1 MHQWNNFRFPINFK
15 KAAGFYNSKI
25 DIMKKLFLLIPLVI
39 FSCKKESSV
48 SQTQSTDSSAAVQES
63 ATTKKADSVTAL
75 RMKDSIINNAP
86 KTKEVLRTGVMRD
99 VKDGQIIRT
108 VDAVQFPLTLGE
120 EFTKDGQEFILKII
134 NFDQSKINAKIS
146 TKEKDFNIRFN
157 QIKLPNG
164 DYDGPFGRDLTY
176 DIKERGEIWLII
188 GKSNMA
194 SGNTKGSF
202 TVSLE

>member
-1 MHQWNNFRFPINFK
+1 
-15 KAAGFYNSKI
+15 
-25 DIMKKLFLLIPLVI
+25 
-39 FSCKKESSV
+39 
-48 SQTQSTDSSAAVQES
+48 
-63 ATTKKADSVTAL
+63 
-75 RMKDSIINNAP
+75 
-86 KTKEVLRTGVMRD
+86 

-108 VDAVQFPLTLGE
+108 VDAEQFPLTLGE

-134 NFDQSKINAKIS
+134 NFDQPKINAKIS

-176 DIKERGEIWLII
+176 DIKEKGEVWLII
-188 GKSNMA
+188 GKSNMT

>member
-1 MHQWNNFRFPINFK
+1 
-15 KAAGFYNSKI
+15 
-25 DIMKKLFLLIPLVI
+25 MKKLFLLVPLII

-48 SQTQSTDSSAAVQES
+48 SQIQNTDSSAAVQES
-63 ATTKKADSVTAL
+63 AATKETDSVAAL

-134 NFDQSKINAKIS
+134 NFDQPKINAKIS

-176 DIKERGEIWLII
+176 DIKEKGEVWLII

>member
-1 MHQWNNFRFPINFK
+1 
-15 KAAGFYNSKI
+15 
-25 DIMKKLFLLIPLVI
+25 MKKLFLLIPLVI

-48 SQTQSTDSSAAVQES
+48 TETQNTDSLPSVQQP
-63 ATTKKADSVTAL
+63 ATTVKTDSAEL
-75 RMKDSIINNAP
+75 KMKDSVINNAP

-108 VDAVQFPLTLGE
+108 VDAEQFPLTLGE

-134 NFDQSKINAKIS
+134 NFDQPKINAKIS

-176 DIKERGEIWLII
+176 DIKEKGEVWLII

>member
-1 MHQWNNFRFPINFK
+1 
-15 KAAGFYNSKI
+15 
-25 DIMKKLFLLIPLVI
+25 MKKFLFLIPLI
-39 FSCKKESSV
+39 IISCKKDPNVEPAENKDSIVISE
-48 SQTQSTDSSAAVQES
+48 QSDPTAKMDSAAV
-63 ATTKKADSVTAL
+63 

-86 KTKEVLRTGVMRD
+86 KTKEVLKTGVMRS

-108 VDAVQFPLTLGE
+108 VDAEQFPLTLGE
-120 EFTKDGQEFILKII
+120 EFTKDDQEFILKITD
-134 NFDQSKINAKIS
+134 FEKSKIKAKIN
-146 TKEKDFNIRFN
+146 TKQKDFNIRFN

-164 DYDGPFGRDLTY
+164 DYDGPFGRELSY
-176 DIKERGEIWLII
+176 DVKDKGEVWLII